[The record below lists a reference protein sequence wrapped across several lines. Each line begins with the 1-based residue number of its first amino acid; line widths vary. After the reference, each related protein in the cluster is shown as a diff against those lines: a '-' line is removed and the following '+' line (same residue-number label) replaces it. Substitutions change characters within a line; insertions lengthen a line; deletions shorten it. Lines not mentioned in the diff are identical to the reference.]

1 MCELINLP
9 AHRDGL
15 HFQRS
20 DNKKSRELVEDK
32 SGIRE
37 CNAPGRFGIMW
48 SSHRRAIAPH
58 NDAASKYNLSSVDE
72 VPALGGQHI
81 EKSLRATDFDEKKK
95 IRETK

>member
-20 DNKKSRELVEDK
+20 DNKKSREPVKNK

-48 SSHRRAIAPH
+48 SSHRRAITPH
-58 NDAASKYNLSSVDE
+58 NDAASKYNLSGVDE
-72 VPALGGQHI
+72 VPALGGEHI
-81 EKSLRATDFDEKKK
+81 EKSLRARISTRKK
-95 IRETK
+95 IRENQ